1 MAFVT
6 EQDVR
11 DEGFLDHLTVVPPQ
25 QLQICIE
32 RAHAEILRSTTL
44 TDESVVTAN
53 IRRGE
58 ALLTLAYFFQA
69 LAISS
74 AVTAEEIRT
83 VGIRINEHRRTREL
97 LEISHTL
104 WETGWTCLYPYART
118 GCPLA
123 LQVIPGGCP

>member
-58 ALLTLAYFFQA
+58 ALLTLAYFSGTGNI
-69 LAISS
+69 LRRYCGE
-74 AVTAEEIRT
+74 TARW
-83 VGIRINEHRRTREL
+83 GLINEHRRNLNCCT
-97 LEISHTL
+97 
-104 WETGWTCLYPYART
+104 PYLRRLDPPVSL
-118 GCPLA
+118 C
-123 LQVIPGGCP
+123 